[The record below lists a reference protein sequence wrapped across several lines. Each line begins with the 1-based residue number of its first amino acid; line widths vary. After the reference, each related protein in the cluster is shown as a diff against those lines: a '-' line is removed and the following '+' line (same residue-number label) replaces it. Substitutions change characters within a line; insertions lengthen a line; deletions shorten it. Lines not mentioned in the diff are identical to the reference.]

1 MPEAVAPPHRAGIA
15 LGSNL
20 SSPWGGREQ
29 NLALAIEHLRTLGT
43 VTAVSTFFDTAPILY
58 IDQPRFLNA
67 AALLETA
74 LEPVP
79 LLHALQSIE
88 LAMARD
94 RSATA
99 IPKGPRTLDLDLL
112 WFDDLVLELPDLI
125 LPHPA
130 LHERPFVLEP
140 LAEIAPDWLH
150 PILGKNASQLL
161 ATCKAIFSTGSAES
175 PSVVILAK
183 TESP

>member
-1 MPEAVAPPHRAGIA
+1 MPEPAAPPHRAAIA

-20 SSPWGGREQ
+20 PSPWGGREH
-29 NLALAIEHLRTLGT
+29 NLTLALEHLGALGK
-43 VTAVSTFFDTAPILY
+43 VTAVSTFFDTAPLIY
-58 IDQPRFLNA
+58 IKQPRFLNA

-74 LEPVP
+74 LEPLP

-88 LAMARD
+88 LVMGRN

-112 WFDDLVLELPDLI
+112 WFDNLVLDLPNLI

-130 LHERPFVLEP
+130 LHQRRFVLEP
-140 LAEIAPDWLH
+140 LAEIAPNWLH
-150 PILGKNASQLL
+150 PILKKTASQLL
-161 ATCKAIFSTGSAES
+161 AH
-175 PSVVILAK
+175 L
-183 TESP
+183 

>member
-1 MPEAVAPPHRAGIA
+1 MPEPAAPFHRAAIA

-29 NLALAIEHLRTLGT
+29 NLTLAIEHLRALGK
-43 VTAVSTFFDTAPILY
+43 VIAVSTLFDTAPLIY
-58 IDQPRFLNA
+58 IKQPRFLNA

-74 LEPVP
+74 LEPLP

-88 LAMARD
+88 LAMGRD

-112 WFDDLVLELPDLI
+112 WFDDLVLDLPNLI

-130 LHERPFVLEP
+130 LHERRFVLEP
-140 LAEIAPDWLH
+140 LAQITPHWLH
-150 PILGKNASQLL
+150 PTLGKTASQLL
-161 ATCKAIFSTGSAES
+161 GR
-175 PSVVILAK
+175 LAK
-183 TESP
+183 APFSE